1 MKKFNQYTNEELVNM
16 SDNEFEKLFANEF
29 GGKLID
35 EEIEK
40 GTINEILKPQN
51 TENLINK
58 IFGK

>member
-16 SDNEFEKLFANEF
+16 SDKEFEKLFANEF
-29 GGKLID
+29 GDKLID
-35 EEIEK
+35 EEI
-40 GTINEILKPQN
+40 GAINEILKPQN